1 MADDKIDEEIKY
13 GPDGGSRP
21 LETEGKKENNKQS
34 VAKIEVGATTMK
46 NNFVEKA
53 TGRGQHDS
61 EMEHIM
67 WLRCK

>member
-53 TGRGQHDS
+53 TGRG
-61 EMEHIM
+61 
-67 WLRCK
+67 